1 MFHREH
7 NAVAQA
13 LARKA
18 LEVEVFTAWMD
29 SVPEDNDC
37 ILSADPD

>member
-1 MFHREH
+1 MFHRED

-13 LARKA
+13 VAGKA

-29 SVPEDNDC
+29 SVPEDTYC